1 MADDTKTCPICAET
15 IKAAAL
21 KCQFCNSDLTAYAS
35 HPGGYG
41 AQPVI
46 DGNSAAIYTV
56 WQWIAVLGTLG
67 SAHLHC
73 WIRSKSTKTAITFQ
87 RTPLERGI
95 LSKVKESAGFF
106 HFDHFDVL
114 KSLGMH
120 LAGQCV
126 LHLRRG
132 GR

>member
-1 MADDTKTCPICAET
+1 MADDAKTCPICAET
-15 IKAAAL
+15 IKAASL
-21 KCQFCNSDLTAYAS
+21 KRQFCNSDLTAYAS

-46 DGNSAAIYTV
+46 DGNSAAIYAV
-56 WQWIAVLGTLG
+56 WQWIAVLVAPGI
-67 SAHLHC
+67 AHLYC

-87 RTPLERGI
+87 QTPIERGI
-95 LSKVKESAGFF
+95 LSKVKESVGLF

-114 KSLGMH
+114 KPLGMR